1 MTERKPPGV
10 DFESWVD
17 RQIRVA
23 QARGEF
29 DDLPGQGKPLPGLRG
44 PRDEHWW
51 LKDYLRRE
59 GVSAGAL
66 LPESL
71 LLRKE
76 LERLPEVV
84 RELRTE
90 AEVREHVRVLNRR
103 IAEWMRMPTG
113 PAVPVGM
120 ADADEVVETWRA
132 ARVVPAPPEPEPDPG
147 PEPRRA
153 SWFSRLRR
161 RRHRT

>member
-17 RQIRVA
+17 RQIRAA
-23 QARGEF
+23 QERGEF
-29 DDLPGQGKPLPGLRG
+29 DNLPGAGKPLPGLRG

-59 GVSAGAL
+59 GVPTGAL

-71 LLRKE
+71 QLRKA
-76 LERLPEVV
+76 LEQLPEAV

-90 AEVREHVRVLNRR
+90 EEVREHVRALNRR

-113 PAVPVGM
+113 PQVPVGM
-120 ADADEVVETWRA
+120 ADADEVVEAWRA
-132 ARVVPAPPEPEPDPG
+132 ARGEPAPAGPGAEAPPERE
-147 PEPRRA
+147 

-161 RRHRT
+161 RRRRT

>member
-17 RQIRVA
+17 RQIRTA
-23 QARGEF
+23 QERGDF
-29 DDLPGQGKPLPGLRG
+29 DDLPGTGKPLPGLRG

-59 GVSAGAL
+59 GVPAGAL

-76 LERLPEVV
+76 LERLPEAV

-90 AEVREHVRVLNRR
+90 HEVREHVRVLNHR

-113 PAVPVGM
+113 PRVPVGL
-120 ADADEVVETWRA
+120 ADADEVVERWRA
-132 ARVVPAPPEPEPDPG
+132 ERGAVAPATG
-147 PEPRRA
+147 PEAVEPPVRR
-153 SWFSRLRR
+153 SWFSRSRR
-161 RRHRT
+161 RRRRT